1 MALATPNAAVSRA
14 HINMVRARPELTTLA
29 APPLTEW
36 ADAGVFDQLHLK
48 ILDRLGELGALD

>member
-1 MALATPNAAVSRA
+1 
-14 HINMVRARPELTTLA
+14 MVRARPELTTLA

-36 ADAGVFDQLHLK
+36 TDAGVFDQLHLK